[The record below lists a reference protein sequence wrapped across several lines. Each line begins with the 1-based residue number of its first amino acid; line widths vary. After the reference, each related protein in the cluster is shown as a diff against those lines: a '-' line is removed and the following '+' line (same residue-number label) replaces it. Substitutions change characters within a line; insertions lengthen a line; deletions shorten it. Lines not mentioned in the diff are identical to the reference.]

1 MTNEEF
7 RAIRQRLGLTQ
18 AQLSRVLRYETPLT
32 ISTYE
37 RAKNPRQIPTH
48 VALLMVAYD
57 EGYRPKDW
65 PTGGQSST

>member
-18 AQLSRVLRYETPLT
+18 AQLAKVLQYDLPLT
-32 ISTYE
+32 ISTFE
-37 RAKNPRQIPTH
+37 RASNPRNIPTH
-48 VALLMVAYD
+48 VALLMKAYD

-65 PTGGQSST
+65 PKGKLND